1 MVRKI
6 AALVVMISAFLV
18 LAASASPFSVINP
31 VTGEC
36 HQVLLPGAA
45 FPGNWEVVSSTPADF
60 PGPWNGHG
68 HADDNSALGPVRC
81 P

>member
-6 AALVVMISAFLV
+6 AALVVMIGAFLV

>member
-1 MVRKI
+1 MRKL
-6 AALVVMISAFLV
+6 AALAVATGALV
-18 LAASASPFSVINP
+18 LAAPASSLTVINP

-36 HQVLLPGAA
+36 LQVLLPGTA
-45 FPGNWEVVSSTPADF
+45 FPGNWEVVSDTPADF

-68 HADDNSALGPVRC
+68 HASENSALGPVRC

>member
-1 MVRKI
+1 MAKI
-6 AALVVMISAFLV
+6 AALVTIVSAFFV
-18 LAASASPFSVINP
+18 FAAPASSLTVINP

-45 FPGNWEVVSSTPADF
+45 FPGNWEVVSGTPADL

-68 HADDNSALGPVRC
+68 HANDNSALGPVRC